1 MELSDIVII
10 ILLII
15 AIYVWYQ
22 NLNKKCPVTVT
33 PPPQIIYRFKP
44 DLDLQFDTTNFPT
57 TVYDQMFSGGNTYM
71 GGYKLD
77 SNNTHKVNVS
87 VNNQNNK
94 GGTINPIPINNTHS

>member
-57 TVYDQMFSGGNTYM
+57 TVYTQMFNGGNTYM

-77 SNNTHKVNVS
+77 SNYAGGNVS
-87 VNNQNNK
+87 VNDQNK
-94 GGTINPIPINNTHS
+94 RGGTINPVK

>member
-33 PPPQIIYRFKP
+33 PPAQIIYRFKP

-57 TVYDQMFSGGNTYM
+57 AVYDQMFSGANTYQ

-77 SNNTHKVNVS
+77 SNNTGKVNVS

-94 GGTINPIPINNTHS
+94 GGTINPVPINSTHS